1 MIFEY
6 DDEQIICAPV
16 NENTFE
22 TKTLQAMWLL
32 MIQATNDLEQGERF

>member
-6 DDEQIICAPV
+6 DDEQIICVSV